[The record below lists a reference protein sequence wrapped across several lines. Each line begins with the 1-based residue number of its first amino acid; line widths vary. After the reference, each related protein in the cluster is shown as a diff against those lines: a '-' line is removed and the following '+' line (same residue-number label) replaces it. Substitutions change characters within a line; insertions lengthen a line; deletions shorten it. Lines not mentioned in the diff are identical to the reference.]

1 MSTKVADFRLQDW
14 LPYWLTVDDLIVGL
28 AGVAVLVAVIGVYN
42 ALRSHNPFER
52 RFAQIAQRKESLK
65 RAALDTG
72 RTSRRVQ
79 PASLMSEAVKRLNLL
94 RSHHATE
101 ARLTLAQ
108 AGLRTREAMVRY
120 LFARACMP
128 FLFAAAMVFDSYGAH
143 LLPVPPNMRWAA
155 AFGAAMFG
163 FFAPGVFIKNLVTK
177 RQKQLQLGL
186 PDALDLLVI
195 CAEAGLSLDSSL
207 TRVSRELEPTWPEVS
222 EEFGITAA
230 ELTFL
235 PERRQAFENLNGRTN
250 LASIR
255 GVVNTLLQ
263 TAKFGTPLA
272 QSLRVL
278 AAEYREARITRAEEK
293 AARLPAM
300 LTVPMILFILPTL
313 FIVLLGPAAL
323 NIVDTFSGK
332 KQAQATTT
340 VKSNGGG
347 SASSG
352 GPTTVVDHT
361 KPSSA
366 PSGEASSAGNT
377 IVLES
382 NDRTASEPDVSLV
395 LEKNALR
402 IVDPVVV
409 DIDAR
414 KLSTGYQHRLAIVPA
429 GTPDK
434 VTDAAAF
441 ARDSI
446 PVQAS
451 RMHVFAAAHT
461 AGKNEVRLYYI
472 PHFRTEFVVAAR
484 AQLEVAAGAPG
495 ATQAS
500 QLIRDAG
507 MLDAGAF
514 ASAYRD
520 RSLTIEGQ
528 FLRSEPHNADEL
540 ASFVPLRGLVDA
552 GKSYAAIFL
561 GWTEQQSNAG
571 GGPAEVL
578 CLVPADDPTLQARM
592 SALRIGEPLLVRG
605 SPAGWGSVLKTSAVV
620 IRSCQVVP

>member
-1 MSTKVADFRLQDW
+1 MNTRVADFRLQEW
-14 LPYWLTVDDLIVGL
+14 LPYWLSVDDLIGAL
-28 AGVAVLVAVIGVYN
+28 AALAMLAALIGVYN
-42 ALRSHNPFER
+42 ALRTHNPFER
-52 RFAQIAQRKESLK
+52 RFQQIAQRKESL
-65 RAALDTG
+65 RRQALDTG
-72 RTSRRVQ
+72 RTRRNVR
-79 PASLMSEAVKRLNLL
+79 PGDLMSEAVKRLNLL

-101 ARLTLAQ
+101 ARLALAQ
-108 AGLRTREAMVRY
+108 AGLRTREAMIKY
-120 LFARACMP
+120 LFARASMP
-128 FLFAAAMVFDSYGAH
+128 FLFASAMVADSYGAH
-143 LLPVPPNMRWAA
+143 VLPVPPNYRWAA
-155 AFGAAMFG
+155 ALGAAMLG
-163 FFAPGVFIKNLVTK
+163 FFAPGVFIRNLITK

-186 PDALDLLVI
+186 PDSLDLLVI
-195 CAEAGLSLDSSL
+195 CAEAGLSLDASL
-207 TRVSRELEPTWPEVS
+207 TRVSRELEPTWPEIS

-332 KQAQATTT
+332 KQGQTTT
-340 VKSNGGG
+340 VKSSGGG
-347 SASSG
+347 SSSSSS
-352 GPTTVVDHT
+352 TTVVDHT
-361 KPSSA
+361 KPGSS
-366 PSGEASSAGNT
+366 SGVSSSSSNT
-377 IVLES
+377 VILETK
-382 NDRTASEPDVSLV
+382 DTYTTDPDVSLA
-395 LEKNALR
+395 LDKTALR
-402 IVDPVVV
+402 IIDPIVV
-409 DIDAR
+409 DIEAR
-414 KLSTGYQHRLAIVPA
+414 KLRTGYQHRLAVVPA

-446 PVQAS
+446 PVEAS
-451 RMHVFAAAHT
+451 HVRVYTEAHT

-472 PHFRTEFVVAAR
+472 PHYSNEMVVAAR
-484 AQLEVAAGAPG
+484 ASVDVAGGSPG

-500 QLIRDAG
+500 QLIREAS
-507 MLDAGAF
+507 MLGANGF
-514 ASAYRD
+514 TNAYRD

-528 FLRSEPHNADEL
+528 FLRSETRSGDDL
-540 ASFVPLRGLVDA
+540 ASAAPLRGLVDP

-561 GWTEQQSNAG
+561 GWTERQSNGA
-571 GGPAEVL
+571 GPAEVL

-592 SALRIGEPLLVRG
+592 SALRTGEPLQVRG
-605 SPAGWGSVLKTSAVV
+605 GPAGWGALLKTSAVI
-620 IRSCQVVP
+620 IRSCQIVP